1 MHRVYRRAFDRGNEA
16 IRWDGEY
23 RGYLDFQESTR
34 SFSQVAAFA
43 RRTVAVGTGEAA
55 RERPVA
61 IVSGSYFGFFAARPA
76 RGRFFTAAED
86 VAPRG
91 ANVVVLGHAFWQS
104 EFGGRDVIG
113 ENLLVD
119 QIPAVIVGV
128 APAGFAGTF
137 DGEPPAAYI
146 PITTYAVL
154 RGTAYLD
161 TYSWRSR
168 SRRACCSR
176 RSAAWPAS
184 SSRIGVAPPHGVS
197 SPTIRRG

>member
-1 MHRVYRRAFDRGNEA
+1 MFGIVDRLLFRSYPYLRDPGTVHRVYWRAFDRGNEA

-154 RGTAYLD
+154 
-161 TYSWRSR
+161 
-168 SRRACCSR
+168 
-176 RSAAWPAS
+176 
-184 SSRIGVAPPHGVS
+184 
-197 SPTIRRG
+197 